1 MDFILIS
8 ASELSEQKTTKKDAV
23 LLSVLLQSA
32 SWLCVA
38 TCACFLQPRRL
49 NAELQIPFMFLFF
62 SPSSVF
68 FATGIWSAQERQNV
82 CVNARWIKKY
92 VYLCVH
98 GHITNMNGERVFV
111 RVCALWGAWQKDT
124 TPARK
129 PTTLC
134 LIFLSECVADV
145 SRVCVCVRVQWEG
158 EWVRKCRAQRVWVG
172 TLFST
177 ERSPLFSTACR
188 PHHLS
193 YQATLYGLNGLAGM
207 AAPR

>member
-38 TCACFLQPRRL
+38 TCACFLQPHRL

-62 SPSSVF
+62 FPSSVF

-134 LIFLSECVADV
+134 LIFCQSVLLMCPVCAC
-145 SRVCVCVRVQWEG
+145 VCVCSERENGWENAELSVF
-158 EWVRKCRAQRVWVG
+158 EWAHYSAQR
-172 TLFST
+172 
-177 ERSPLFSTACR
+177 EA
-188 PHHLS
+188 
-193 YQATLYGLNGLAGM
+193 LYSAQP
-207 AAPR
+207 ADPTI